1 MSKDNIRE
9 HSAPVYEGIENAPA
23 RSMMRATGFQDADF
37 ERPFIGIAST
47 WANVTPCNM
56 HIDGLARVRRVARA
70 LSLIPLPFQMVFPMA
85 RKA

>member
-37 ERPFIGIAST
+37 NRPFIGIAST
-47 WANVTPCNM
+47 WAN
-56 HIDGLARVRRVARA
+56 
-70 LSLIPLPFQMVFPMA
+70 MVWPEP
-85 RKA
+85 